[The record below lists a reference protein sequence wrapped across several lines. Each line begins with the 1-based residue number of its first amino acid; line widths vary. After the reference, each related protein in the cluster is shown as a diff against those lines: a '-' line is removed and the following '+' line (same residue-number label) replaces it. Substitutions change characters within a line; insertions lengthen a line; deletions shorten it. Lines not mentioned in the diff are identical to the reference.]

1 MESVEKK
8 LRVAV
13 RKFAP
18 FESAIVKQWQ
28 DFERER
34 RSGFILE
41 PVALELLPLTEALFD
56 SEGLRNGTWDI
67 AFINTDW
74 VAAACHRRELADLHE
89 FIQANPPEDYPHGWT
104 DSMLRLQQ
112 REGIV
117 AGLPYHDGPECL
129 LYRKDLFES
138 PAQQQAY
145 RAAYG
150 VPLNPPYSWDEFLQ
164 IAHFFH
170 RPAQG
175 IYGCVFAGYPDGHNS
190 VYDFLLQLWT
200 RGGTLQDQQGRF
212 RFHTPQAAKALRFYR
227 EMLADAAA
235 VHPKSRAFD
244 SVQCGEAF
252 ARGEAAMSVN
262 WFGFAAVAE
271 AATTSAV
278 RGNVG
283 VAQIPCDPPH
293 QSASLNVYWML
304 SLARGSRY
312 LELGYEFIRH
322 CASSR
327 MDKLLTLDGGI
338 GCRRSTW
345 EDREINRRI
354 PFYSYLE
361 TLHANAREIPS
372 LTIWPEINRIIDAM
386 VSEANSGE
394 RNVDI
399 LLQEADERVAQVAAG
414 TAR

>member
-1 MESVEKK
+1 MEKK

-28 DFERER
+28 DFEKER

-112 REGIV
+112 KEGIV

-175 IYGCVFAGYPDGHNS
+175 IYGASLPAIPMATTVSTTSCFSFGH
-190 VYDFLLQLWT
+190 V
-200 RGGTLQDQQGRF
+200 
-212 RFHTPQAAKALRFYR
+212 AARSR
-227 EMLADAAA
+227 T
-235 VHPKSRAFD
+235 SRADFVFILRKRPRL
-244 SVQCGEAF
+244 SGSIAKCWPTRQPF
-252 ARGEAAMSVN
+252 TQKARHSIVCS
-262 WFGFAAVAE
+262 AE
-271 AATTSAV
+271 
-278 RGNVG
+278 R
-283 VAQIPCDPPH
+283 H
-293 QSASLNVYWML
+293 
-304 SLARGSRY
+304 SRR
-312 LELGYEFIRH
+312 EKR
-322 CASSR
+322 R
-327 MDKLLTLDGGI
+327 
-338 GCRRSTW
+338 CR
-345 EDREINRRI
+345 
-354 PFYSYLE
+354 
-361 TLHANAREIPS
+361 
-372 LTIWPEINRIIDAM
+372 
-386 VSEANSGE
+386 
-394 RNVDI
+394 
-399 LLQEADERVAQVAAG
+399 
-414 TAR
+414 

>member
-8 LRVAV
+8 LRIAV

-18 FESAIVKQWQ
+18 FESAIARQWE
-28 DFERER
+28 DFESER
-34 RSGFILE
+34 RSGFALE
-41 PVALELLPLTEALFD
+41 PVALDLLPLTETLFD
-56 SEGLRNGTWDI
+56 RQGLRNGTWDI

-74 VAAACHRRELADLHE
+74 IAATCHRRELADLQE

-112 REGIV
+112 KDGTV

-138 PAQQQAY
+138 PAEQRAY

-150 VPLNPPYSWDEFLQ
+150 VPLNPPQSWDEFHQ
-164 IAHFFH
+164 IARFFQ
-170 RPAQG
+170 RPTRG
-175 IYGCVFAGYPDGHNS
+175 IYGCVFAAYSDGHNS

-200 RGGTLQDQQGRF
+200 RGGTLQDKQGRF
-212 RFHTPQAAKALRFYR
+212 CLRTPEAARALQFYR
-227 EMLADAAA
+227 EMLADATAI
-235 VHPKSRAFD
+235 HPKSKTFD

-252 ARGEAAMSVN
+252 TKGEAAMSVN

-271 AATTSAV
+271 AAATSAV
-278 RGNVG
+278 RARVG
-283 VAQIPCDPPH
+283 VAQIPSELPH
-293 QSASLNVYWML
+293 KSASLNVYWML
-304 SLARGSRY
+304 SLAAGSQHA
-312 LELGYEFIRH
+312 ELAYEFIRH
-322 CASSR
+322 CASKR
-327 MDKLLTLDGGI
+327 MDKLLTLEGGI

-345 EDREINRRI
+345 EDPEINRRI
-354 PFYSYLE
+354 PFYGYLE

-372 LTIWPEINRIIDAM
+372 LTVWPQINHIIDAM

-394 RNVDI
+394 RNVEV
-399 LLQEADERVAQVAAG
+399 LLHEADERVAQVVAG
-414 TAR
+414 TPR